1 MKAVGSEH
9 GQGTLHSHLVGC
21 LLHFDYKFQACHSLL
36 SFSLDHKR
44 LVLSLVLCL
53 CSALSKEMGITVV
66 AIFMVYEF
74 FILNKVIL
82 HHYMTYVRST
92 MT

>member
-1 MKAVGSEH
+1 MGKV
-9 GQGTLHSHLVGC
+9 LHTSCYIMITNSRFTTQHPV
-21 LLHFDYKFQACHSLL
+21 DI
-36 SFSLDHKR
+36 FSLDHKR

-74 FILNKVIL
+74 FILNKVQKYNI
-82 HHYMTYVRST
+82 VS
-92 MT
+92 

>member
-1 MKAVGSEH
+1 MGKVLYTSCYIMITSSRFTTQH
-9 GQGTLHSHLVGC
+9 PV
-21 LLHFDYKFQACHSLL
+21 DI
-36 SFSLDHKR
+36 FSLDHKR

-82 HHYMTYVRST
+82 HHYMTYVCST